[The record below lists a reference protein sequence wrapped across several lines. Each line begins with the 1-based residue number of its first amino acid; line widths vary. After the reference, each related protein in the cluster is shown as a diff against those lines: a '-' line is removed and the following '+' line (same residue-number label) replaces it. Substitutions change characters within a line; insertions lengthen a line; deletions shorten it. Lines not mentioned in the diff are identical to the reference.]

1 MSLYMNKAFGASLL
15 AYWHGNLNAN
25 HIIERDDGY
34 EEEILVEYL
43 FREHREWSD
52 EEIKSL
58 EHILPG
64 STVLDIGCGVGRIAV
79 YLQEEENKVVGLDN
93 CPAAIQIAKN
103 RGLRLTHLENVC
115 CLKNSPIFESFDT
128 ILMMGNNFG
137 LCGDISN
144 TEKLLKQLNTF
155 LSPNGLLIF
164 SCRDP
169 LNTDK
174 PSHFAYHE
182 QNRSKGKPP
191 GLVRIRIRYQNIVD
205 DWWDLLFV
213 GVSTAEKILKNTG
226 YQKDAIYQSDTSPMY
241 YIVAKKQ

>member
-1 MSLYMNKAFGASLL
+1 MNLYMNNAFGASLL
-15 AYWHGNLNAN
+15 AYWHGKLKVN

-43 FREHREWSD
+43 FKEYQDWPK

-58 EHILPG
+58 DHIPPG
-64 STVLDIGCGVGRIAV
+64 SNVLDVGCGVGRIAIH
-79 YLQEEENKVVGLDN
+79 LQEVGNMVVGLDN
-93 CPAAIQIAKN
+93 CPEAIQIAKN

-115 CLKNSPIFESFDT
+115 CLKNPPIFDSFDT
-128 ILMMGNNFG
+128 VLMMGNNFG

-144 TEKLLKQLNTF
+144 TEELLRLLNSF

-174 PSHFAYHE
+174 PAHLAYHK

-191 GLVRIRIRYQNIVD
+191 GLVRIRIRYQDIVD
-205 DWWDLLFV
+205 DWWNLLFV
-213 GVSTAEKILKNTG
+213 EASTAENMIKNTG
-226 YQKDAIYQSDTSPMY
+226 YQKEAIYQSDTSPTY
-241 YIVAKKQ
+241 YFVARKQ

>member
-1 MSLYMNKAFGASLL
+1 MNNAFGASLL
-15 AYWHGNLNAN
+15 AYWHGNLNAK

-43 FREHREWSD
+43 FKEHREWPD

-64 STVLDIGCGVGRIAV
+64 STVLDIGCGVGRIAI
-79 YLQEEENKVVGLDN
+79 YLQEEGNKVIGLDN

-115 CLKNSPIFESFDT
+115 CMKNPPIFDSFDT

-137 LCGDISN
+137 LCGNISN
-144 TEKLLKQLNTF
+144 TEKLLNQLNTF

-164 SCRDP
+164 SCIDP

-174 PSHFAYHE
+174 LSHFAYHE
-182 QNRSKGKPP
+182 HNRSKGKPP

-213 GVSTAEKILKNTG
+213 GVPMAEKILKNSG
-226 YQKDAIYQSDTSPMY
+226 YQKVAIYQRDTSPMY
-241 YIVAKKQ
+241 YIVAKKQQ